1 MEQHQYEELSDKV
14 DKIYVALMGSDI
26 AQDGGIVKR
35 LQHIEKTCEELTK
48 FKDKSKWT
56 ASLLIGG
63 AGILGW
69 LADKILSLINHN

>member
-1 MEQHQYEELSDKV
+1 MEQHQYEELRNDIQEIKS
-14 DKIYVALMGSDI
+14 ALMGNSI
-26 AQDGGIVKR
+26 TKDGGVVQR
-35 LQHIEKTCEELTK
+35 LTHIEKTCDDLTK

-63 AGILGW
+63 SGILGW